1 MENDRVVAIVL
12 VMAMAGPIGGVPVD
26 FNRPGI
32 QDAVEP
38 QTRVKEV
45 GTTVVIR
52 NAGGKNFDAA
62 AVCGGENAGADDPV
76 LPEMAQDPLRDGA
89 QKKVS
94 RCRLISSRS
103 LNAAVLAAAAKS
115 APGEAKMMLRLA
127 LMTASSPWRS
137 HP

>member
-1 MENDRVVAIVL
+1 M
-12 VMAMAGPIGGVPVD
+12 VMAMAGPIGSVPVD

-38 QTRVKEV
+38 HARVKEV
-45 GTTVVIR
+45 GTAVVIR
-52 NAGGKNFDAA
+52 NAGGENFDVAA
-62 AVCGGENAGADDPV
+62 ICGGEKAGADDPV
-76 LPEMAQDPLRDGA
+76 LPEMAQDPLLDGA
-89 QKKVS
+89 QKNVS

-103 LNAAVLAAAAKS
+103 FIAAALAADAKS
-115 APGEAKMMLRLA
+115 ASGEAKMTLRLA